1 MNKQTY
7 NADPLDRLLAQP
19 ALLTDNGFSD
29 NLRRQLGK
37 GTSHRATLIAGVA
50 SSWLLIALFF
60 FSPQWITAA
69 LLQATAYLNF
79 IEQYQSLSA
88 LLTNAD
94 FSDFQF
100 SYTGIG
106 VALLAVAAIVSLL
119 VRE

>member
-29 NLRRQLGK
+29 NLRRRLGK
-37 GTSHRATLIAGVA
+37 EKSHWALLMGGVA
-50 SSWLLIALFF
+50 ISCLLLALFF
-60 FSPQWITAA
+60 FSSQSITAE
-69 LLQATAYLNF
+69 LLQATAYLNI
-79 IEQYQSLSA
+79 IEQYQSLLS

-94 FSDFQF
+94 FSDNQF
-100 SYTGIG
+100 SYTGTG
-106 VALLAVAAIVSLL
+106 VALLAIASVVSLL